1 MRKGLLTI
9 AIMVC
14 VCLELSALVAKR
26 SQGLDIT
33 AYNGQYHDIIITP
46 IEGSLSDPIGM
57 PFDLTGSDVAYVDVD
72 EKSTTAG
79 REIANWSIH
88 SNYTPVRIQIDAE
101 PLKPEKDPESTTSV
115 GYYLYWPYIYETS
128 DGEDI
133 QGYMKVHSG
142 EHYNS
147 WEDEKLNNSSP
158 GYENLDLQDN
168 YNPIS
173 ISLPDSG
180 LDTAIFPIR
189 FMLDKDTSSNIND
202 RTVYPAGPYAGNVTV
217 TVEGM

>member
-1 MRKGLLTI
+1 MMRKGLLTI

-14 VCLELSALVAKR
+14 TCLEPSSFEAKR
-26 SQGLDIT
+26 SHGLDIT

-57 PFDLTGSDVAYVDVD
+57 PFDLTGEDVAYVAGN
-72 EKSTTAG
+72 STTAG

-88 SNYTPVRIQIDAE
+88 SNYTPLRIQIDAE
-101 PLKPEKDPESTTSV
+101 PLKPESVNESTATV
-115 GYYLYWPYIYETS
+115 GYYLYWPYIYETAA
-128 DGEDI
+128 GEDI

-142 EHYNS
+142 DSYDS
-147 WEDEKLNNSSP
+147 WSDKVLNNSSA
-158 GYENLDLQDN
+158 GYESLDLQDE

-173 ISLPDSG
+173 VSLPDSG

-189 FMLDKDTSSNIND
+189 FMLDETTSSNIND
-202 RTVYPAGPYAGNVTV
+202 RTAYPAGPYAGNVTV
-217 TVEGM
+217 TVEGS

>member
-1 MRKGLLTI
+1 MMRKGLLTI

-14 VCLELSALVAKR
+14 VCLELSALVVKR
-26 SQGLDIT
+26 SHGLDIT
-33 AYNGQYHDIIITP
+33 AYNGQYHDIIIMP

-57 PFDLTGSDVAYVDVD
+57 PFDLTGSDVAYVAGN
-72 EKSTTAG
+72 STTAG
-79 REIANWSIH
+79 REIASWSVH

-101 PLKPEKDPESTTSV
+101 PLKPENSTESTTSV

-128 DGEDI
+128 DGKDI

-142 EHYNS
+142 EHYDS
-147 WEDEKLNNSSP
+147 WADTELNNSSP
-158 GYENLDLQDN
+158 GYENLVLQDG

-180 LDTAIFPIR
+180 LDTASFPIR
-189 FMLDKDTSSNIND
+189 FMLDETTSFNINN
-202 RTVYPAGPYAGNVTV
+202 RTAYPAGPYAGNVTV
-217 TVEGM
+217 TVEGA